1 MSRFKHQASTNHRS
15 NSVRNRVA
23 YKRKQIQLKK
33 GNGSYVYDQDNKKY
47 LDFTSGIAVTSL
59 GHCHPEVVAALQK
72 QSDCIWHTSNLF
84 EIQQQ
89 EQLALTLVKHTQLD
103 LAFFC
108 NSGAEANEAAIKLA
122 KKFTKKN
129 KIITFN
135 DSFHGRTFGSMSAT
149 GQQKI
154 KEGYGPLVSTFL
166 HLPWND
172 IEQLKKQADNDTA
185 AIMMEVIQGEGGIK
199 IADLDFYKEVQEI
212 CEKNDILLV
221 IDEVQTGI
229 GRTGKRYA
237 YEHFGL
243 DPDIITLAKGLGN
256 GFPIGAMLGKRKLA
270 EAFGPGSHGT
280 TFGGNPLA
288 CAVSQSVLNII
299 FHDEFLNEVER
310 KGKNFKEQLEKHLIK
325 FPSVKEIRGEG
336 LLIGIECENAGE
348 LIINLE
354 KKGLLTVPAGEH
366 VIRLLPPLNVTDEEL
381 SLALNTIQR
390 AFNNKYETVT

>member
-1 MSRFKHQASTNHRS
+1 MSALFPT
-15 NSVRNRVA
+15 

-89 EQLALTLVKHTQLD
+89 EQLALTLVNHTYLD

-243 DPDIITLAKGLGN
+243 DPDIVTLAKGLGN

>member
-1 MSRFKHQASTNHRS
+1 MSALFPT
-15 NSVRNRVA
+15 

-59 GHCHPEVVAALQK
+59 GHCHPEVVATLQK

-89 EQLALTLVKHTQLD
+89 EQLALTLVNHTYLD

-154 KEGYGPLVSTFL
+154 KEGYGPLVSTFI

-172 IEQLKKQADNDTA
+172 IEQLKNQADNDTA

-243 DPDIITLAKGLGN
+243 DPDIVTLAKGLGN

-299 FHDEFLNEVER
+299 FNDEFLNEVDR

-325 FPSVKEIRGEG
+325 FSSVKEIRGEG

-348 LIINLE
+348 LIINIE
-354 KKGLLTVPAGEH
+354 KQGLLTVPAGEH

-381 SLALNTIQR
+381 SIALNTIQR

>member
-1 MSRFKHQASTNHRS
+1 MSALFPT
-15 NSVRNRVA
+15 
-23 YKRKQIQLKK
+23 YKRKQIQLQK
-33 GNGSYVYDQDNKKY
+33 GNGTYVYDQNNKKY

-59 GHCHPEVVAALQK
+59 GHCHPEVVAALHK

-89 EQLALTLVKHTQLD
+89 ELLAETLVKHTHLD

-172 IEQLKKQADNDTA
+172 IDQLKKQADNDTA

-199 IADLDFYKEVQEI
+199 IANLDFYKQVQEI
-212 CEKNDILLV
+212 CEKNDILLI

-229 GRTGKRYA
+229 GRTGRRYA

-243 DPDIITLAKGLGN
+243 DPDIVTLAKGLGN
-256 GFPIGAMLGKRKLA
+256 GFPIGAMIGKRKLA

-288 CAVSQSVLNII
+288 SAVSQSVLNII
-299 FHDEFLNEVER
+299 FNDEFLNEVAR
-310 KGKNFKEQLEKHLIK
+310 KGKNFKEQLENQLIK
-325 FPSVKEIRGEG
+325 LPSVYEVRGEG
-336 LLIGIECENAGE
+336 LLIGIECEEASV
-348 LIINLE
+348 LIANLE
-354 KKGLLTVPAGEH
+354 EQGLLTVPAGKH

-381 SLALNTIQR
+381 TSALNTII
-390 AFNNKYETVT
+390 AVFNNKYEKVT

>member
-1 MSRFKHQASTNHRS
+1 MSALFPT
-15 NSVRNRVA
+15 
-23 YKRKQIQLKK
+23 YKRKQIQLQK
-33 GNGSYVYDQDNKKY
+33 GNGTYVFDQNNKKY

-59 GHCHPEVVAALQK
+59 GHCHPEVIAALQK
-72 QSDCIWHTSNLF
+72 QSECIWHTSNLF

-89 EQLALTLVKHTQLD
+89 ELLAMTLIKHTQLD

-172 IEQLKKQADNDTA
+172 IEQLKKQVDKDTA

-199 IADLDFYKEVQEI
+199 IADLGFYKQVQEI
-212 CEKNDILLV
+212 CEKNDILLI

-237 YEHFGL
+237 FEHFGL
-243 DPDIITLAKGLGN
+243 DPDIVTLAKGLGN
-256 GFPIGAMLGKRKLA
+256 GFPIGAMLGKIKLA

-299 FHDEFLNEVER
+299 FNDEFLNEVAR
-310 KGKNFKEQLEKHLIK
+310 KGKNFKEQLEHHLIK

-336 LLIGIECENAGE
+336 LLIGMECEEADD
-348 LIINLE
+348 IIANLE
-354 KKGLLTVPAGEH
+354 EQGLLTVPAGKH

-381 SLALNTIQR
+381 SVAVNTIQR
-390 AFNNKYETVT
+390 AFNNMYEKVT

>member
-1 MSRFKHQASTNHRS
+1 MSAIFPT
-15 NSVRNRVA
+15 
-23 YKRKQIQLKK
+23 YKRKQIQLQK
-33 GNGSYVYDQDNKKY
+33 GNGTYVFDQNNKKY

-59 GHCHPEVVAALQK
+59 GHCHPEVIAALQK
-72 QSDCIWHTSNLF
+72 QSECIWHTSNLF

-89 EQLALTLVKHTQLD
+89 ELLAMTLIKHTQLD

-172 IEQLKKQADNDTA
+172 IEPLKKKVDNDTA
-185 AIMMEVIQGEGGIK
+185 AIMMEVIQGEGGIN
-199 IADLDFYKEVQEI
+199 IADLDFYKQVQEI
-212 CEKNDILLV
+212 CEKNDILLI

-243 DPDIITLAKGLGN
+243 DPDIVTLAKGLGN
-256 GFPIGAMLGKRKLA
+256 GFPIGVMLGKRKLA

-299 FHDEFLNEVER
+299 FNDEFLNEVAR
-310 KGKNFKEQLEKHLIK
+310 KGKNFKEQLEHHLIK

-336 LLIGIECENAGE
+336 LLIGIECEETDE
-348 LIINLE
+348 LIANLE
-354 KKGLLTVPAGEH
+354 EQGLLTVPAGKH
-366 VIRLLPPLNVTDEEL
+366 VIRLLPPLNVTEEEL
-381 SLALNTIQR
+381 SVALNTIQR
-390 AFNNKYETVT
+390 VFNNMYEKVT

>member
-1 MSRFKHQASTNHRS
+1 MSALFPT
-15 NSVRNRVA
+15 
-23 YKRKQIQLKK
+23 YKRKQIQLQK
-33 GNGSYVYDQDNKKY
+33 GNGTYVYDQDNKKY

-59 GHCHPEVVAALQK
+59 GHCHPDVVAALQK
-72 QSDCIWHTSNLF
+72 QSECIWHTSNLF
-84 EIQQQ
+84 ENQQQ
-89 EQLALTLVKHTQLD
+89 ELLAETLVKHTHLD

-154 KEGYGPLVSTFL
+154 KEGYGPLLSTFI

-199 IADLDFYKEVQEI
+199 IADPDFYKEVQEI
-212 CEKNDILLV
+212 CEKNDILLI

-243 DPDIITLAKGLGN
+243 DPDIVTLAKGLGN

-299 FHDEFLNEVER
+299 FNDEFLDEVER
-310 KGKNFKEQLEKHLIK
+310 KGKNFKAQLENHLIS
-325 FPSVKEIRGEG
+325 FPSVKEIRGKA
-336 LLIGIECENAGE
+336 LLIGIECEWAGE
-348 LIINLE
+348 LIVNLE
-354 KKGLLTVPAGEH
+354 EQGLLTVPAGEN

-381 SLALNTIQR
+381 TSALNTIL
-390 AFNNKYETVT
+390 AVFNNKYEKVT

>member
-1 MSRFKHQASTNHRS
+1 MSALFPT
-15 NSVRNRVA
+15 
-23 YKRKQIQLKK
+23 YKRKQIQLQK
-33 GNGSYVYDQDNKKY
+33 GNGTYVYDQDNKKY

-59 GHCHPEVVAALQK
+59 GHCHPDVVAALQK
-72 QSDCIWHTSNLF
+72 QSECIWHTSNLF
-84 EIQQQ
+84 ENQQQ
-89 EQLALTLVKHTQLD
+89 ELLAETLVKHTHLD

-154 KEGYGPLVSTFL
+154 KEGYGPLLSTFI

-199 IADLDFYKEVQEI
+199 IADPDFYKEVQEI
-212 CEKNDILLV
+212 CEKNDILLI

-237 YEHFGL
+237 YEHFEL
-243 DPDIITLAKGLGN
+243 DPDIVTLAKGLGN

-270 EAFGPGSHGT
+270 DTFGPGSHGT

-299 FHDEFLNEVER
+299 FHDEFLKEVER
-310 KGKNFKEQLEKHLIK
+310 KGKNFKAQLENHLID
-325 FPSVKEIRGEG
+325 FPAVKEIRGKG
-336 LLIGIECENAGE
+336 LLIGIECERAGE
-348 LIINLE
+348 LIVNLE
-354 KKGLLTVPAGEH
+354 EQGLLTVPAGEH

-381 SLALNTIQR
+381 TSALNTIL
-390 AFNNKYETVT
+390 AVFNNKFEKVT

>member
-1 MSRFKHQASTNHRS
+1 MSALFPT
-15 NSVRNRVA
+15 
-23 YKRKQIQLKK
+23 YKRKQIQLQK
-33 GNGSYVYDQDNKKY
+33 GNGTYVFDQDNKKY

-59 GHCHPEVVAALQK
+59 GHCHPDVVAALQK
-72 QSDCIWHTSNLF
+72 QSECIWHTSNLF
-84 EIQQQ
+84 ENQQQ
-89 EQLALTLVKHTQLD
+89 ELLAETLVKHTHLD

-154 KEGYGPLVSTFL
+154 KEGYGPLLSTFI

-199 IADLDFYKEVQEI
+199 IADPDFYKEVQEI
-212 CEKNDILLV
+212 CEKNDILLI

-243 DPDIITLAKGLGN
+243 DPDIVTLAKGLGN
-256 GFPIGAMLGKRKLA
+256 GFPIGSMLGKRKLA

-299 FHDEFLNEVER
+299 FNDEFLNEVER
-310 KGKNFKEQLEKHLIK
+310 KGKNFKAQLENHLIN
-325 FPSVKEIRGEG
+325 FPSVKEIRGKA
-336 LLIGIECENAGE
+336 LLIGIECERAGE
-348 LIINLE
+348 LIVNLE
-354 KKGLLTVPAGEH
+354 EQGLLTVPAGEH

-381 SLALNTIQR
+381 TSALNTIL
-390 AFNNKYETVT
+390 AVFNNKYEKVT

>member
-1 MSRFKHQASTNHRS
+1 MSALFPT
-15 NSVRNRVA
+15 

-59 GHCHPEVVAALQK
+59 GHCHPEVVTALQK

-89 EQLALTLVKHTQLD
+89 EQLALTLVNHTYLD

-154 KEGYGPLVSTFL
+154 KEGYGPLVSTFI

-172 IEQLKKQADNDTA
+172 IEQLKNQADNDTA

-212 CEKNDILLV
+212 CKKNDILLV

-243 DPDIITLAKGLGN
+243 DPDIVTLAKGLGN

-299 FHDEFLNEVER
+299 FDDEFLNEVDR
-310 KGKNFKEQLEKHLIK
+310 KGKNFKEHLEKHLIK
-325 FPSVKEIRGEG
+325 FSSVKEIRGEG

-348 LIINLE
+348 LIINIE
-354 KKGLLTVPAGEH
+354 KQGLLTVPAGEH

-381 SLALNTIQR
+381 SIALNTIQR

>member
-1 MSRFKHQASTNHRS
+1 MSALFPT
-15 NSVRNRVA
+15 
-23 YKRKQIQLKK
+23 YKRKQIQLQK
-33 GNGSYVYDQDNKKY
+33 GNGTYVYDQNNKKY

-59 GHCHPEVVAALQK
+59 GHCHPEVVAALHK

-89 EQLALTLVKHTQLD
+89 ELLAETLVKHTHLD

-108 NSGAEANEAAIKLA
+108 NSGAEANEAAIKLT

-172 IEQLKKQADNDTA
+172 IDQLKKQADNDTA

-199 IADLDFYKEVQEI
+199 IANLDFYKQVQEI
-212 CEKNDILLV
+212 CEKNDILLI

-229 GRTGKRYA
+229 GRTGRRYA

-243 DPDIITLAKGLGN
+243 DPDIVTLAKGLGN
-256 GFPIGAMLGKRKLA
+256 GFPIGAMIGKRKLA

-288 CAVSQSVLNII
+288 SAVSQSVLNII
-299 FHDEFLNEVER
+299 FNDEFLNEVAR
-310 KGKNFKEQLEKHLIK
+310 KGKNFKEQLENQLIK
-325 FPSVKEIRGEG
+325 LPSVYEVRGEG
-336 LLIGIECENAGE
+336 LLIGIECEEASV
-348 LIINLE
+348 LIANLE
-354 KKGLLTVPAGEH
+354 EKGLLTVPAGKH

-381 SLALNTIQR
+381 TSALNTIL
-390 AFNNKYETVT
+390 AVFNNKYEKVT

>member
-1 MSRFKHQASTNHRS
+1 MSALFPT
-15 NSVRNRVA
+15 

>member
-1 MSRFKHQASTNHRS
+1 MSALFPT
-15 NSVRNRVA
+15 
-23 YKRKQIQLKK
+23 YKRKQIQLQK
-33 GNGSYVYDQDNKKY
+33 GNGTYVYDQNNKKY

-59 GHCHPEVVAALQK
+59 GHCHPEVVAALHK

-89 EQLALTLVKHTQLD
+89 ELLAETLVKHTHLD

-108 NSGAEANEAAIKLA
+108 NSGAEANEAAIKLT

-172 IEQLKKQADNDTA
+172 IDQLKKQADNDTA

-199 IADLDFYKEVQEI
+199 IANLDFYKQVQEI
-212 CEKNDILLV
+212 CEKNDILLI

-229 GRTGKRYA
+229 GRTGRRYA

-243 DPDIITLAKGLGN
+243 DPDIVTLAKGLGN

-288 CAVSQSVLNII
+288 SAVSQSVLNII
-299 FHDEFLNEVER
+299 FNDEFLNEVAR
-310 KGKNFKEQLEKHLIK
+310 KGKNFKEQLENQLIK
-325 FPSVKEIRGEG
+325 LPSVDEVRGEG
-336 LLIGIECENAGE
+336 LLIGIECEEASV
-348 LIINLE
+348 LIANLE
-354 KKGLLTVPAGEH
+354 EKGLLTVPAGKH

-381 SLALNTIQR
+381 TSALNTIL
-390 AFNNKYETVT
+390 AVFNNKYEKVT

>member
-1 MSRFKHQASTNHRS
+1 MSALFPT
-15 NSVRNRVA
+15 
-23 YKRKQIQLKK
+23 YKRKQIQLQK
-33 GNGSYVYDQDNKKY
+33 GNGTYVFDQNNKKY

-72 QSDCIWHTSNLF
+72 QSECIWHTSNLF

-89 EQLALTLVKHTQLD
+89 ELLAMTLVKHTHLD

-122 KKFTKKN
+122 KKFTRKN

-154 KEGYGPLVSTFL
+154 KEGYGPLVSTFI

-172 IEQLKKQADNDTA
+172 IEQLKEQADNDTA

-212 CEKNDILLV
+212 CEKNEILLI

-243 DPDIITLAKGLGN
+243 DPDIVTLAKGLGN

-299 FHDEFLNEVER
+299 FNDEFLNEVDR
-310 KGKNFKEQLEKHLIK
+310 KGKNFKEQLENHLIK
-325 FPSVKEIRGEG
+325 LPSVYEIRGEG
-336 LLIGIECENAGE
+336 LLIGIECEEAGE
-348 LIINLE
+348 LIANLE
-354 KKGLLTVPAGEH
+354 EQGLLTVPAGKH

-381 SLALNTIQR
+381 SMALNTIQR
-390 AFNNKYETVT
+390 VFNSMYEKVT

>member
-1 MSRFKHQASTNHRS
+1 MSALFPT
-15 NSVRNRVA
+15 
-23 YKRKQIQLKK
+23 YKRKQIQLQK
-33 GNGSYVYDQDNKKY
+33 GNGTYVFDQNNKKY

-72 QSDCIWHTSNLF
+72 QSESIWHTSNLF

-89 EQLALTLVKHTQLD
+89 ELLAMTLVKHTHLD

-199 IADLDFYKEVQEI
+199 IADLDFYKEVHEI
-212 CEKNDILLV
+212 CEENDILLI

-243 DPDIITLAKGLGN
+243 DPDIVTLAKGLGN

-299 FHDEFLNEVER
+299 FNDEFLNEVDR
-310 KGKNFKEQLEKHLIK
+310 KGKNFKEQLENHLIK
-325 FPSVKEIRGEG
+325 LPSVYEIRGEG
-336 LLIGIECENAGE
+336 LLIGIECEEAGE
-348 LIINLE
+348 LIANLE
-354 KKGLLTVPAGEH
+354 EQGLLTVPAGKH

-381 SLALNTIQR
+381 SMALNTIQR
-390 AFNNKYETVT
+390 VFTNMYEKVT

>member
-1 MSRFKHQASTNHRS
+1 MSALFPT
-15 NSVRNRVA
+15 
-23 YKRKQIQLKK
+23 YKRKQIQLQK
-33 GNGSYVYDQDNKKY
+33 GNGTYVFDQNNKKY

-72 QSDCIWHTSNLF
+72 QSESIWHTSNLF

-89 EQLALTLVKHTQLD
+89 ELLAMTLVKHTHLD

-212 CEKNDILLV
+212 CEENDILLI

-243 DPDIITLAKGLGN
+243 DPDIVTLAKGLGN

-299 FHDEFLNEVER
+299 FNDEFLNEVDR
-310 KGKNFKEQLEKHLIK
+310 KGKNFKEQLENHLIK
-325 FPSVKEIRGEG
+325 LPSVYEIRGEG
-336 LLIGIECENAGE
+336 LLIGIECEEAGE
-348 LIINLE
+348 LIANLE
-354 KKGLLTVPAGEH
+354 EQGLLTVPAGKH

-381 SLALNTIQR
+381 SMALNTIQR
-390 AFNNKYETVT
+390 VFTNMYEKVT

>member
-1 MSRFKHQASTNHRS
+1 MSALFPT
-15 NSVRNRVA
+15 
-23 YKRKQIQLKK
+23 YKRKQIELQK
-33 GNGSYVYDQDNKKY
+33 GNGTYVFDQNNKKY

-72 QSDCIWHTSNLF
+72 QSECIWHTSNLF

-89 EQLALTLVKHTQLD
+89 ELLAETLVKHTHLD

-122 KKFTKKN
+122 KKLTQKN

-154 KEGYGPLVSTFL
+154 KEGYGPLVSTFI
-166 HLPWND
+166 HMPWND
-172 IEQLKKQADNDTA
+172 IEQLKEQADNDTA

-199 IADLDFYKEVQEI
+199 IADVNFYKEVQEI
-212 CEKNDILLV
+212 CEKNDILLI

-243 DPDIITLAKGLGN
+243 DPDIVTLAKGLGN

-299 FHDEFLNEVER
+299 FNDEFLNEVDR
-310 KGKNFKEQLEKHLIK
+310 KGKNFKEQLENHLIK
-325 FPSVKEIRGEG
+325 LPSVYEIRGEG
-336 LLIGIECENAGE
+336 LLIGIECEEAGE
-348 LIINLE
+348 LIANLE
-354 KKGLLTVPAGEH
+354 EQGLLTVPAGKH

-381 SLALNTIQR
+381 SMALNTIQR
-390 AFNNKYETVT
+390 VFNSMYEKVT

>member
-1 MSRFKHQASTNHRS
+1 MSALFPT
-15 NSVRNRVA
+15 
-23 YKRKQIQLKK
+23 YKRKQIRLQK
-33 GNGSYVYDQDNKKY
+33 GNGTYVYDQNDKKY

-59 GHCHPEVVAALQK
+59 GHCHPDVVAALQK
-72 QSDCIWHTSNLF
+72 QSECIWHTSNLF
-84 EIQQQ
+84 EIHQQ
-89 EQLALTLVKHTQLD
+89 ELLADTLVKHTHLD

-154 KEGYGPLVSTFL
+154 KEGYGPLLSTFI

-199 IADLDFYKEVQEI
+199 IADPDFYKAVQEI
-212 CEKNDILLV
+212 CEKNDILLI

-237 YEHFGL
+237 YEHFEL
-243 DPDIITLAKGLGN
+243 DPDIVTLAKGLGN
-256 GFPIGAMLGKRKLA
+256 GFPIGAMLGKSKLA
-270 EAFGPGSHGT
+270 DMFGPGSHGT

-288 CAVSQSVLNII
+288 CAVSQSVLDII
-299 FHDEFLNEVER
+299 FHDEFLSEVER
-310 KGKNFKEQLEKHLIK
+310 KGKNFKAQLENHLIN
-325 FPSVKEIRGEG
+325 FPCVKEIRGKG
-336 LLIGIECENAGE
+336 LLIGIECERAGE
-348 LIINLE
+348 LIVNLE
-354 KKGLLTVPAGEH
+354 DQGLLTVPAGEP

-381 SLALNTIQR
+381 TSALNTIL
-390 AFNNKYETVT
+390 ALFNNKYEKVT

>member
-1 MSRFKHQASTNHRS
+1 MSALFPT
-15 NSVRNRVA
+15 
-23 YKRKQIQLKK
+23 YKRKQIRLQK
-33 GNGSYVYDQDNKKY
+33 GNGTYVYDQNNKKY

-72 QSDCIWHTSNLF
+72 QSECIWHTSNLF

-89 EQLALTLVKHTQLD
+89 ELLAETLVKNTDMD

-122 KKFTKKN
+122 KKFTRKN

-154 KEGYGPLVSTFL
+154 KDGFGPLVSTFL

-172 IEQLKKQADNDTA
+172 ISQLEKHTDSETA

-199 IADLDFYKEVQEI
+199 IADINFYKKVQEI
-212 CEKNDILLV
+212 CKKYDILLI

-243 DPDIITLAKGLGN
+243 DPDIVTLAKGLGN

-299 FHDEFLNEVER
+299 FQDEFLKEVER
-310 KGKNFKEQLEKHLIK
+310 KGKNFKEQLECHLLNY
-325 FPSVKEIRGEG
+325 PSVSEIRGAG
-336 LLIGIECENAGE
+336 LLIGIVCDHAGE
-348 LIINLE
+348 IIVSLE
-354 KKGLLTVPAGEH
+354 NEGLLTVPAGEG

-381 SLALNTIQR
+381 RSALNKILAVFHNT
-390 AFNNKYETVT
+390 YVTVT

>member
-1 MSRFKHQASTNHRS
+1 MSALFPT
-15 NSVRNRVA
+15 
-23 YKRKQIQLKK
+23 YKRKQIELQK
-33 GNGSYVYDQDNKKY
+33 GNGTYVYDQDNKKY

-59 GHCHPEVVAALQK
+59 GHCHPEVVATLQK
-72 QSDCIWHTSNLF
+72 QSERIWHTSNLF

-89 EQLALTLVKHTQLD
+89 ELLALTLVKHTQLD

-108 NSGAEANEAAIKLA
+108 NSGAEANEGAIKLA

-154 KEGYGPLVSTFL
+154 KEGYGPLVSTFI

-172 IEQLKKQADNDTA
+172 IEQLKDQVDNDTA

-199 IADLDFYKEVQEI
+199 SADLDFYKEVQEI
-212 CEKNDILLV
+212 CEKEDVLLI

-243 DPDIITLAKGLGN
+243 NPDIVTLAKGLGN

-299 FHDEFLNEVER
+299 FHDEFLNEVVR
-310 KGKNFKEQLEKHLIK
+310 KGKSFKKKLEDYLGK

-336 LLIGIECENAGE
+336 LLIGIECERAE
-348 LIINLE
+348 EVIVSLE
-354 KKGLLTVPAGEH
+354 KQGLLTVPAGKH

-381 SLALNTIQR
+381 SIALNTIQR
-390 AFNNKYETVT
+390 AFNNMYEKVNQ